1 MKGVVKSF
9 SRLKGYGFIQS
20 EELEHE
26 VFVHY
31 TNIDDMDGFKTL
43 SINDKVE
50 FNYDKN
56 HKRAVHVTK
65 RKWYKRIELWQKKE
79 SLFLIET
86 LM

>member
-50 FNYDKN
+50 FNYDKTIREQSMSQKEN
-56 HKRAVHVTK
+56 DTK
-65 RKWYKRIELWQKKE
+65 E
-79 SLFLIET
+79 
-86 LM
+86 

>member
-1 MKGVVKSF
+1 MKGDVKTF
-9 SRLKGYGFIQS
+9 STFEGYGFIQS

-50 FNYDKN
+50 FNYDKTIREQSMSQKEN
-56 HKRAVHVTK
+56 DTK
-65 RKWYKRIELWQKKE
+65 E
-79 SLFLIET
+79 
-86 LM
+86 

>member
-26 VFVHY
+26 VFVQY

-65 RKWYKRIELWQKKE
+65 RK
-79 SLFLIET
+79 
-86 LM
+86 

>member
-31 TNIDDMDGFKTL
+31 TNIDDMVLRQEKG
-43 SINDKVE
+43 
-50 FNYDKN
+50 
-56 HKRAVHVTK
+56 
-65 RKWYKRIELWQKKE
+65 
-79 SLFLIET
+79 LIK
-86 LM
+86 

>member
-31 TNIDDMDGFKTL
+31 TNIDDMDGCLLYT
-43 SINDKVE
+43 SPSPRDT
-50 FNYDKN
+50 
-56 HKRAVHVTK
+56 R
-65 RKWYKRIELWQKKE
+65 
-79 SLFLIET
+79 
-86 LM
+86 